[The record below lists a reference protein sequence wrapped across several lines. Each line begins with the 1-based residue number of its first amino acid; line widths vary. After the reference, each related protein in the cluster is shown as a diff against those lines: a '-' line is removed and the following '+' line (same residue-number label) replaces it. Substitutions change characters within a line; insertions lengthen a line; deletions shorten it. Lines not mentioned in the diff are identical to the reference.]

1 MSLDAIL
8 WARGQKVGR
17 GPAKSVLI
25 ALADYASENFR
36 AFPSLD
42 ALIEWTEQNRKTVI
56 ANMKF
61 LQEKGWITD
70 TGERVGRTGQIPV
83 YQINQANG
91 VEVKVGSRFSRR
103 DKSKSTENGTVP
115 NMDDNSTV
123 SGSKESQ
130 KRTQTVPET
139 EPVTVINTIEQ
150 SGNSSARGT
159 RLPDDWKLTR
169 AMGEWALAEQPTW
182 NAEHVRKI
190 ADKFRDYWKGVP
202 GQRGR
207 KTDWPATWR
216 NWVRDEKPL
225 NGTAAQG
232 GMNKQEQ
239 LEARNRDVAARL
251 SAEFQAKQ
259 AGAQQ

>member
-8 WARGQKVGR
+8 WARGQKIGR

-25 ALADYASENFR
+25 ALADYASESFR

-56 ANMKF
+56 ANIKF

-83 YQINQANG
+83 YQINQSNG
-91 VEVKVGSRFSRR
+91 VEVKVGSRAARL
-103 DKSKSTENGTVP
+103 SKPKGTENGTVP
-115 NMDDNSTV
+115 KTDDNSTDF
-123 SGSKESQ
+123 GAKQYQ
-130 KRTQTVPET
+130 KRTETVPKT
-139 EPVTVINTIEQ
+139 EPVTVINPIEQ
-150 SGNSSARGT
+150 SGNGSARGT
-159 RLPDDWKLTR
+159 RLPEDWALTR
-169 AMGEWALAEQPTW
+169 SMGEWALAEQPTW
-182 NAEHVRKI
+182 TAEHVRKV
-190 ADKFRDYWKGVP
+190 AEKFRDYWHGVP

-225 NGTAAQG
+225 HG
-232 GMNKQEQ
+232 GASAGENKQES
-239 LEARNRDVAARL
+239 LEARNRDIARRAAEKFNAQNG
-251 SAEFQAKQ
+251 SAA
-259 AGAQQ
+259 